1 MSNLE
6 TTKLNQDLVNA
17 IQNINSLGADCIS
30 LIAVNND
37 NDLTVFNSVKETIR
51 IMQLSNG
58 ERHAVEIYLEPE
70 DIKVL
75 KLCIEHFEA
84 KQ

>member
-1 MSNLE
+1 MSDLE
-6 TTKLNQDLVNA
+6 VTKLNQDLVDEM
-17 IQNINSLGADCIS
+17 QCVHRLGANCIS
-30 LIAVNND
+30 LMAVNNN
-37 NDLTVFNSVKETIR
+37 NDLTVFNSSKKIIK
-51 IMQLSNG
+51 IMQLSDG
-58 ERHAVEIYLEPE
+58 ESDAVKIYLEPE